1 MVDQQTFNAES
12 DAVRTHLTIMQGVIN
27 RMADNSRSCKVWC
40 VTLVAATLVMVART
54 GEPQHAL
61 IALVPTLLFLFLD
74 SYYLALER
82 AFIRSQNT
90 FVAKLH
96 RDELE
101 SADVYRVVPT
111 GMGWRLVGRCL
122 LGSVSIWPFYLLV
135 AVTVLLAWWLIIP
148 SDTPLTKGEM

>member
-1 MVDQQTFNAES
+1 MSEQSHLGHDSA
-12 DAVRTHLTIMQGVIN
+12 AVQKHLEIMQGVIN
-27 RMADNSRSCKVWC
+27 RMAENSRSCKVWC
-40 VTLVAATLVMVART
+40 VTLVAATLVLVART

-74 SYYLALER
+74 SYYLGLER
-82 AFIRSQNT
+82 AFIGSQNA

-96 RDELE
+96 RGELE
-101 SADVYRVVPT
+101 PSYLYRVVPT

-135 AVTVLLAWWLIIP
+135 SVTILLTWLLIIP
-148 SDTPLTKGEM
+148 SDSPLTGG

>member
-1 MVDQQTFNAES
+1 MSEQSHLGHDSA
-12 DAVRTHLTIMQGVIN
+12 AVQKHLEIMQGVIN
-27 RMADNSRSCKVWC
+27 RMAENSRSCKVWC
-40 VTLVAATLVMVART
+40 VTLVAATLVLVART

-82 AFIRSQNT
+82 AFIGSHNA

-96 RDELE
+96 RGELE
-101 SADVYRVVPT
+101 SSDLYRVVPT

-135 AVTVLLAWWLIIP
+135 GVTILLTWLLIIP
-148 SDTPLTKGEM
+148 SDSPLTGS

>member
-1 MVDQQTFNAES
+1 MSSNPSLNEES
-12 DAVRTHLTIMQGVIN
+12 SSVRAHLTIMQGVIN
-27 RMADNSRSCKVWC
+27 RMAENSRSCKVWC
-40 VTLVAATLVMVART
+40 VTLVAATLVLVART

-61 IALVPTLLFLFLD
+61 IALVPTLLFMFLD

-96 RDELE
+96 RDELGRT
-101 SADVYRVVPT
+101 DVYRVIPT

-122 LGSVSIWPFYLLV
+122 FGSVSIWPFYLLV
-135 AVTVLLAWWLIIP
+135 TVTTILTWLLIIP
-148 SDTPLTKGEM
+148 SDTPLTGGTP